1 MMHALSSSKFY
12 LFFLLDSEN
21 ESIAEPVVKQK
32 KMQCNYCFEIFSNK
46 SITKHEANC
55 HFYQQLI
62 EEDNKCGIC
71 QKKFGTKQGVNMHIG
86 HHHQEALLVL
96 QKKKI

>member
-21 ESIAEPVVKQK
+21 ESIAEPVAKQK

-55 HFYQQLI
+55 QYYQELI
-62 EEDNKCGIC
+62 EEENKCGIC
-71 QKKFGTKQGVNMHIG
+71 KKTFGTKQGVNMHIG

>member
-1 MMHALSSSKFY
+1 MRHALSSSNFY

-21 ESIAEPVVKQK
+21 ESIEPVVKQK
-32 KMQCNYCFEIFSNK
+32 KMQCNYCLEIFNNK

-55 HFYQQLI
+55 QYYQELI
-62 EEDNKCGIC
+62 EDDNKCGVC
-71 QKKFGTKQGVNMHIG
+71 KKKFGTMQGLNMHIG
-86 HHHQEALLVL
+86 HHHKEALLVL